1 LVSLSYF
8 EIVAADLASADL
20 ASADLALAVGPFV
33 DGKPAADLAAE
44 GTLVAD

>member
-8 EIVAADLASADL
+8 EIVAADL

>member
-1 LVSLSYF
+1 MEGIF
-8 EIVAADLASADL
+8 EIVAAERTSV
-20 ASADLALAVGPFV
+20 VGPFV